1 MQRPLSGRHGTEGIR
16 KTCGVREPRRR
27 SAAADGRGVRARK
40 RGPPASAPRVYN
52 TVKRSY
58 TVVKPNE
65 AYASRLLSPRGRAH
79 RGLAGETFTGLKAAG
94 RLKEKKTRDT
104 EPARPGV
111 VRR

>member
-1 MQRPLSGRHGTEGIR
+1 MCRDRYPDVMGRKELEKR
-16 KTCGVREPRRR
+16 AVCASRGVGRRR
-27 SAAADGRGVRARK
+27 RTEE
-40 RGPPASAPRVYN
+40 ASAPRVYN